1 MVTATEDSVIVRKT
15 LELCQTIL
23 DQDEFQSVRKNIDA
37 FMGDATAQSQYQ
49 EVVEKGNLLQQK
61 QQSGAPMTGEE
72 ISAFEQQRDQLLNNP
87 VAKGFLEAQEAMNK
101 VQSSVNDY
109 LTKTFELGRLPSAED
124 FDQGSCGSGCGC
136 H

>member
-1 MVTATEDSVIVRKT
+1 
-15 LELCQTIL
+15 
-23 DQDEFQSVRKNIDA
+23 
-37 FMGDATAQSQYQ
+37 MGDATAQSQYQ